1 MASLTKSRSSPPRLI
16 ASTHAQEHCDAC
28 SDHLAG
34 SKNLQQYAMTEGI
47 AVRRGVAGSWT
58 TSRALQQYGWTN
70 EARIA
75 TYDMIPYFAT
85 L

>member
-1 MASLTKSRSSPPRLI
+1 
-16 ASTHAQEHCDAC
+16 
-28 SDHLAG
+28 
-34 SKNLQQYAMTEGI
+34 MTEGI